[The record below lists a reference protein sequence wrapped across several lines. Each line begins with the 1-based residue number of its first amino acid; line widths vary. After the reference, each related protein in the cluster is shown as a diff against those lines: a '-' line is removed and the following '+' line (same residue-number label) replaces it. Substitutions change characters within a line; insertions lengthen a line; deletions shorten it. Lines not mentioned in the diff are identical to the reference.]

1 MAARAIDMLDDEL
14 DVVDDEHAEPA
25 PVPLLPCLRNPTC
38 YFHQQSVF
46 LFALT
51 FHLLYPLYSVL

>member
-1 MAARAIDMLDDEL
+1 MAARAIDMLDGEL

-38 YFHQQSVF
+38 YFHWQFAF
-46 LFALT
+46 LFTLT
-51 FHLLYPLYSVL
+51 FHLLYLLYSAL